1 MSVLLDRSFPRSLD
15 ALVATFSTPAY
26 QGAQLEAWLF
36 EGADARRAAEVQLAG
51 HGVRATIRSAYKPVL
66 HAFLE
71 EIDRDGLVSVTMQ
84 YPRHDHATPN
94 RFLLESYPLQSMF
107 ADIAWTV
114 QPGPVEHEDGALR
127 YQLVLYYADG
137 RVDTRDVLAPNVRC
151 VDHIGQ
157 AQISPA
163 GWVRVS
169 NCTDEADIDQAWPT
183 EVEGVFEAVV
193 RAVQTHPWG
202 NDEPFFEQMEIRVD
216 MPGME
221 FMLGYGQEQVSTF
234 EAMHEDLY
242 FALLE
247 VFQQHSGRPVG
258 NRGMQPGQI
267 VPDVRRKDGDA
278 HVRIEVGPYRAVEPM
293 AVDPLVS
300 SDAAAF
306 AASRDPFATLDA
318 PLSEMRIAEAIQRI
332 RGERFSVHSR
342 QGRVV
347 QAVYRKG
354 SGPSVLISAAQHAN
368 ETSGPVGVLRAV
380 QQLDARED
388 AHFTLIALENPDGY
402 AMHQRLIKEHPQHMH
417 HAARYSAL
425 GDDLAY
431 REKAPWYETGAR
443 RDAVAM
449 TGAELHINL
458 HGYPSH
464 EWTRPWSGYLPR
476 KFEMWTI
483 PKGFFLVLRHQPGYA
498 DKSRRL
504 MEGVTAKLAEMPGL
518 VEFNAKQVAAF
529 EAHAGALGFEIMNG
543 IPLTITESASEPTPI
558 SFITEFPDET
568 IYGDAFVFA
577 HTAQMLS
584 VMAAFDVY
592 HSL

>member
-36 EGADARRAAEVQLAG
+36 EGVEARRAAEAKLAG
-51 HGVRATIRSAYKPVL
+51 HGIRATIRSAYKPML

-71 EIDRDGLVSVTMQ
+71 EIDRAGLSSVTME

-107 ADIAWTV
+107 PDIAWTV
-114 QPGPVEHEDGALR
+114 KPGPVETEDGAQCYRVDLH
-127 YQLVLYYADG
+127 YADG
-137 RVDTRDVLAPNVRC
+137 RRETREVFAPNVRC
-151 VDHIGQ
+151 VDHVGQ

-163 GWVRVS
+163 GWVCVT
-169 NCTDEADIDQAWPT
+169 NTAEEADIDQAWPT

-193 RAVQTHPWG
+193 RAVQTHSWG
-202 NDEPFFEQMEIRVD
+202 NDEPFFEQMDIRVD

-247 VFQQHSGRPVG
+247 VFQQHSGRPRG
-258 NRGMQPGQI
+258 SRGMQPGQI
-267 VPDVRRKDGDA
+267 VPDVRRHDGDA
-278 HVRIEVGPYRAVEPM
+278 RVRIEVGPYRALEALAIDP
-293 AVDPLVS
+293 AVAG
-300 SDAAAF
+300 DAEALAGK
-306 AASRDPFATLDA
+306 RDPFETVDA
-318 PLSEMRIAEAIQRI
+318 PLSEMRIAEAMSRM

-354 SGPSVLISAAQHAN
+354 SGPSILISAAQHAN
-368 ETSGPVGVLRAV
+368 ETSGVVGVLRAA
-380 QQLDARED
+380 QQLDARDD
-388 AHFTLIALENPDGY
+388 AHYTLIALENPDGY
-402 AMHQRLIKEHPQHMH
+402 AMHQRLIKEHPHHMH

-431 REKAPWYETGAR
+431 REHAPWYEVGAR

-476 KFEMWTI
+476 TFEMWTI
-483 PKGFFLVLRHQPGYA
+483 PKGFFLVLRHQPGFA

-518 VEFNAKQVAAF
+518 VAFNARQVAAF
-529 EAHAGALGFEIMNG
+529 EAHAGALGFEILNG
-543 IPLTITESASEPTPI
+543 IPCTISESAIEPTPI
-558 SFITEFPDET
+558 SLITEFPDET

-577 HTAQMLS
+577 HTAQMRT
-584 VMAAFDVY
+584 VMAAVDVY
-592 HSL
+592 RSL

>member
-1 MSVLLDRSFPRSLD
+1 MRVLLDRRFPRSLD
-15 ALVATFSTPAY
+15 ALVATFATPAY
-26 QGAQLEAWLF
+26 QGAQLQAWLF
-36 EGADARRAAEVQLAG
+36 EGADARRAAEATLAA
-51 HGVRATIRSAYKPVL
+51 HGVQAVIRSAYKPLL

-71 EIDRDGLVSVTMQ
+71 EIDHTGLTAVTMQ
-84 YPRHDHATPN
+84 YPRHDHAIPN

-107 ADIAWTV
+107 AGVEWTV

-127 YQLVLYYADG
+127 YRLELRYADG
-137 RVDTRDVLAPNVRC
+137 RVDKREVLAPNVRC
-151 VDHIGQ
+151 VDHVGQ

-163 GWVRVS
+163 GWV
-169 NCTDEADIDQAWPT
+169 CATHIADEADIDQAWPT

-193 RAVQTHPWG
+193 RAVQTQSWG
-202 NDEPFFEQMEIRVD
+202 NEEPFFEQMDIRVD

-221 FMLGYGQEQVSTF
+221 FKLDYGQEQVSTF

-267 VPDVRRKDGDA
+267 VPDIRRHDGDA
-278 HVRIEVGPYRAVEPM
+278 HVRIEVGPYRALEPL
-293 AVDPLVS
+293 AVDPLAS

-306 AASRDPFATLDA
+306 AASQDPFATLDA
-318 PLSEMRIAEAIQRI
+318 PLSEMRLAEAMLRI
-332 RGERFSVHSR
+332 KGERFSVNSR
-342 QGRVV
+342 QGRPV

-368 ETSGPVGVLRAV
+368 ETSGPVGVLRAA

-402 AMHQRLIKEHPQHMH
+402 AMHQRLIKTHPHHMH

-431 REKAPWYETGAR
+431 REHAPWFETGAR

-543 IPLTITESASEPTPI
+543 IPYTITESDVEPTPI
-558 SFITEFPDET
+558 SLITEFPDET

-577 HTAQMLS
+577 HTAQMS
-584 VMAAFDVY
+584 TVMAAMDVY
-592 HSL
+592 RSL

>member
-26 QGAQLEAWLF
+26 QGAQLQAWLF
-36 EGADARRAAEVQLAG
+36 EGADARRAAEAALAA
-51 HGVRATIRSAYKPVL
+51 HGVQAIIRSAYKPLL

-71 EIDRDGLVSVTMQ
+71 EIDLSGLTAVTMQ
-84 YPRHDHATPN
+84 YPRHDHAIPN

-107 ADIAWTV
+107 AGVVWTV

-127 YQLVLYYADG
+127 YRLELRYADG
-137 RVDTRDVLAPNVRC
+137 RVDKREVLAPNVRC
-151 VDHIGQ
+151 VDHVGQ

-163 GWVRVS
+163 GWVCATHVA
-169 NCTDEADIDQAWPT
+169 DEADIDQAWPT

-193 RAVQTHPWG
+193 RAVQTHSWG
-202 NDEPFFEQMEIRVD
+202 NEEPFFEQMDIRVD

-221 FMLGYGQEQVSTF
+221 FELEYGQEQVSTF

-267 VPDVRRKDGDA
+267 VPDIRRHDGDA
-278 HVRIEVGPYRAVEPM
+278 HVRIEVGPYRALEPL
-293 AVDPLVS
+293 AVDPLAS

-306 AASRDPFATLDA
+306 AASQDPFETLDA
-318 PLSEMRIAEAIQRI
+318 PLSEMRIAEAMLRI
-332 RGERFSVHSR
+332 RGERFSVNSR
-342 QGRVV
+342 QGRPV

-368 ETSGPVGVLRAV
+368 ETSGPVGVLRAA
-380 QQLDARED
+380 QQLDARDD

-402 AMHQRLIKEHPQHMH
+402 AMHQRLIKTHPHHMH

-431 REKAPWYETGAR
+431 REHAPWFETGAR

-543 IPLTITESASEPTPI
+543 IPYTITESAIEPTPI
-558 SFITEFPDET
+558 SLITEFPDET

-577 HTAQMLS
+577 HTAQMLT
-584 VMAAFDVY
+584 VTAAMDVY
-592 HSL
+592 RSL

>member
-26 QGAQLEAWLF
+26 RGAHLEAWLF
-36 EGADARRAAEVQLAG
+36 EGVDARRAAEAALAA
-51 HGVRATIRSAYKPVL
+51 HGVNAVIRSAYKPAL

-71 EIDRDGLVSVTMQ
+71 EIDRTGLTAVTME
-84 YPRHDHATPN
+84 YPRHDDAVAN

-114 QPGPVEHEDGALR
+114 KAGPLENEDGAQCYRFALR
-127 YQLVLYYADG
+127 YADG
-137 RVDTRDVLAPNVRC
+137 RVDKRDVFAPNVKT
-151 VDHIGQ
+151 VDHVGQ
-157 AQISPA
+157 TRISPA
-163 GWVRVS
+163 GWVCVT
-169 NCTDEADIDQAWPT
+169 NCADEADIDQAWPT
-183 EVEGVFEAVV
+183 EVEDIFEA
-193 RAVQTHPWG
+193 AVQAVQSHPWG
-202 NDEPFFEQMEIRVD
+202 KDEPFFEQLDIRVD

-221 FMLGYGQEQVSTF
+221 FLLGYGQEQVSTF

-247 VFQQHSGRPVG
+247 VFQKHSGRPVG

-267 VPDVRRKDGDA
+267 VPDVRRHDGDG
-278 HVRIEVGPYRAVEPM
+278 HVRIEIRPYPALAPL
-293 AVDPLVS
+293 AVDPAATR
-300 SDAAAF
+300 DAEAF
-306 AASRDPFATLDA
+306 ASARDPFAALDA
-318 PLSEMRIAEAIQRI
+318 PLSEMRVAEAMLRI

-347 QAVYRKG
+347 QAVYRQG
-354 SGPSVLISAAQHAN
+354 SGPAVLISAAQHAN
-368 ETSGPVGVLRAV
+368 ETSGVVGALRAA

-388 AHFTLIALENPDGY
+388 AHFTLIGLENPDGY
-402 AMHQRLIKEHPQHMH
+402 AMHQRLIQTHPHHMH

-431 REKAPWYETGAR
+431 REQAPWFETGAR

-449 TGAELHINL
+449 TGAQLHINL

-476 KFEMWTI
+476 KFELWTI
-483 PKGFFLVLRHQPGYA
+483 PKGFFLVLRHQPGWA
-498 DKSRRL
+498 NKSRRL

-543 IPLTITESASEPTPI
+543 IPYTITESAQEPTPI
-558 SFITEFPDET
+558 SLITEFPDET

-577 HTAQMLS
+577 HTAQMLT
-584 VMAAFDVY
+584 VTAAVDVY
-592 HSL
+592 RSL

>member
-1 MSVLLDRSFPRSLD
+1 MRVLLDRSFPRSLD
-15 ALVATFSTPAY
+15 ALVTNFSAPAY
-26 QGAQLEAWLF
+26 AGAQLQAWLF
-36 EGADARRAAEVQLAG
+36 EGVEARRAAEATLAA
-51 HGVRATIRSAYKPVL
+51 HGVKATIRSAYKPLL

-71 EIDRDGLVSVTMQ
+71 EIDHAGLTAVTVQ
-84 YPRHDHATPN
+84 YPRHDHAIPT

-114 QPGPVEHEDGALR
+114 VPGPVEHEDRALR
-127 YQLVLYYADG
+127 YQLDLHYADG
-137 RVDTRDVLAPNVRC
+137 RIEKRDVLAPNVRC
-151 VDHIGQ
+151 VDHVGQ

-163 GWVRVS
+163 GWVCVS
-169 NCTDEADIDQAWPT
+169 NCADEADIDQAWPT
-183 EVEGVFEAVV
+183 EAEGVFEAVV
-193 RAVQTHPWG
+193 QAVQTHSWG
-202 NDEPFFEQMEIRVD
+202 NEEPFFERMDIRVD

-247 VFQQHSGRPVG
+247 VFQQHSARPVG

-267 VPDVRRKDGDA
+267 VPDIRRHDGDA
-278 HVRIEVGPYRAVEPM
+278 RVRVEVGSYPAFESMP
-293 AVDPLVS
+293 VDPAVS
-300 SDAAAF
+300 GDAEAF
-306 AASRDPFATLDA
+306 AAGRDPFEKQDA
-318 PLSEMRIAEAIQRI
+318 PLSEMRIAEAMTRI
-332 RGERFSVHSR
+332 RGEQFSAHSR

-368 ETSGPVGVLRAV
+368 ETSGPVGILRAA

-402 AMHQRLIKEHPQHMH
+402 AMHQRLIKTHPHHMH

-431 REKAPWYETGAR
+431 REKAPWFETGAR

-483 PKGFFLVLRHQPGYA
+483 PKGFFLVLRHQPGLA
-498 DKSRRL
+498 EKSRRL
-504 MEGVTAKLAEMPGL
+504 VEGVTLRLAEMPGL
-518 VEFNAKQVAAF
+518 VEFNARQVAAF
-529 EAHAGALGFEIMNG
+529 EAHAGAHGFEIING
-543 IPLTITESASEPTPI
+543 IPCLISESATEPTPI
-558 SFITEFPDET
+558 SLITEFPDET

-577 HTAQMLS
+577 HTAQMLT
-584 VMAAFDVY
+584 VTAAVDVY
-592 HSL
+592 RSL